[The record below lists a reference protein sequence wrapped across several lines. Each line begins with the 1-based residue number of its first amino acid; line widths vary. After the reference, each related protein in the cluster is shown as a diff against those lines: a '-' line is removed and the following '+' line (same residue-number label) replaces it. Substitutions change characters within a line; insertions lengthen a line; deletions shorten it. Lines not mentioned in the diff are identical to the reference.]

1 MDNQQPEPTPTAP
14 PEAPTP
20 KDRFASP
27 TIAKVVTALARA
39 QGKYK
44 PLTKN
49 CEGVVNYP
57 ARDGRPAGS
66 YKFRYADLGAVIEA
80 TSEALSS
87 EELAHVALI
96 GAGRL
101 RVMLMHSSGEFL
113 ASEAPLPSPE
123 DVGPQKFGSQVTYL
137 RRYLL
142 GPLVGVASEDDD
154 DGNGAEGNQFDRKAK
169 AATPA
174 AAAKPAP
181 PPAAPQAAPPSVGPA
196 IVEAALSA
204 LLARLAELKIEG
216 KEKVL
221 PWMSTNVGRQI
232 KGTKELKLEE
242 IQKLQWLADKIQ
254 PPQEK
259 K

>member
-1 MDNQQPEPTPTAP
+1 M
-14 PEAPTP
+14 
-20 KDRFASP
+20 
-27 TIAKVVTALARA
+27 ARA

-44 PLTKN
+44 LLTKN

-154 DGNGAEGNQFDRKAK
+154 DGNGAEGNQFGKKEK
-169 AATPA
+169 AATP
-174 AAAKPAP
+174 
-181 PPAAPQAAPPSVGPA
+181 PPATPKPEPDKPTPIAV
-196 IVEAALSA
+196 
-204 LLARLAELKIEG
+204 LLVRLTELKIEG
-216 KEKVL
+216 KDAVRAWISK
-221 PWMSTNVGRQI
+221 NIGREVTAAKDLTAAEI
-232 KGTKELKLEE
+232 K
-242 IQKLQWLADKIQ
+242 KLQGIADASK
-254 PPQEK
+254 PEEK